1 MLCQFQEYNKVIQL
15 YTYVYLFFF
24 RFFPHVCYYRLLS
37 SVPCAIQQ
45 VLVDYLFYI
54 QQLLLLLLSRF
65 SRVRIFATQQTVA
78 HKAPPSMGFS
88 RCEYWSGLPCP
99 PPGDLPDPGFEPA
112 SLVSPALAGGFFT
125 SSATIIV
132 INISREYNYMLCLV
146 TPSSEHPNIVL
157 WAPGTYSFG
166 ISALLYH
173 YVTAFCCDIM
183 NSLYVGLVSP
193 PTRS

>member
-1 MLCQFQEYNKVIQL
+1 MTPWAVAHQV
-15 YTYVYLFFF
+15 
-24 RFFPHVCYYRLLS
+24 PLS
-37 SVPCAIQQ
+37 MG
-45 VLVDYLFYI
+45 
-54 QQLLLLLLSRF
+54 LSRE
-65 SRVRIFATQQTVA
+65 
-78 HKAPPSMGFS
+78 
-88 RCEYWSGLPCP
+88 EYLSGLLCP

-132 INISREYNYMLCLV
+132 INISSEYNYMLCLV
-146 TPSSEHPNIVL
+146 TASSEHPNIVL